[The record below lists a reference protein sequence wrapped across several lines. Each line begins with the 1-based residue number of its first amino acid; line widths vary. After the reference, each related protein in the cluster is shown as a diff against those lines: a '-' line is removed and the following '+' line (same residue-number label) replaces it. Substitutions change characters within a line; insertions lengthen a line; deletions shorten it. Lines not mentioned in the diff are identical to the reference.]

1 MIAAP
6 AGAAQP
12 RPSVEIAA
20 ESADGAAKGLTVPA
34 TGDKAGE
41 LTLPLLVREPGQL
54 VVTWVDAANDAV
66 LTLGK
71 DSQPLS
77 RRITGDPRK
86 AGSVLI
92 LKLSASAVGE
102 SAPALDGLLS
112 IRTGS
117 GMPLVRRVKTGSAEA
132 TGDAAPKPTQDKV
145 TVASVRPFPF
155 FSDYPTERVEVGM
168 TVPGGGKSDESSG
181 PPTPLGKGYL
191 ALGDRGS
198 RATVK
203 VSAPYGDGPAKRS
216 KVTVSDVS
224 GRGEGAA
231 KIPLG
236 EGEDAASLEVEVM
249 AYDGPLG
256 ALLVIVLGALVG
268 GYLPVFLDLRNQG
281 RKLSNELRDAV
292 EKYDEARDKPSPLL
306 LGLVEI
312 DEMVGTLDEWPEQFR
327 FRNWASWPR
336 RHDLAKKSNGE
347 AIALDYR
354 LSRALRTKRLRDDAK
369 AAANLIDT
377 VEGWVAV
384 RLSLVELAAP
394 TAESQELIP
403 ADASPAQARPLDDSR
418 DLLAR
423 EIEVDADIGA
433 AEAIAAAARRQTAA
447 MKLIVSIHEREPA
460 GDVAVRYA
468 TAAAYAEAEAAAA
481 ALGRRRRQV
490 GRGAAPH
497 PGPDPAAV

>member
-1 MIAAP
+1 M
-6 AGAAQP
+6 
-12 RPSVEIAA
+12 
-20 ESADGAAKGLTVPA
+20 
-34 TGDKAGE
+34 
-41 LTLPLLVREPGQL
+41 
-54 VVTWVDAANDAV
+54 
-66 LTLGK
+66 
-71 DSQPLS
+71 
-77 RRITGDPRK
+77 
-86 AGSVLI
+86 
-92 LKLSASAVGE
+92 GE

-145 TVASVRPFPF
+145 TAASVRPFPF

-168 TVPGGGKSDESSG
+168 TAPGGGKSDESSG
-181 PPTPLGKGYL
+181 PPMPLGKSYL

-198 RATVK
+198 RAAVK

-236 EGEDAASLEVEVM
+236 EGEDAASLEVEVK

-281 RKLSNELRDAV
+281 RKLR
-292 EKYDEARDKPSPLL
+292 
-306 LGLVEI
+306 
-312 DEMVGTLDEWPEQFR
+312 
-327 FRNWASWPR
+327 
-336 RHDLAKKSNGE
+336 
-347 AIALDYR
+347 IALDYR

-433 AEAIAAAARRQTAA
+433 AEAIAAAARRQTEA
-447 MKLIVSIHEREPA
+447 MKLIVSIHERNPRA
-460 GDVAVRYA
+460 M
-468 TAAAYAEAEAAAA
+468 
-481 ALGRRRRQV
+481 
-490 GRGAAPH
+490 
-497 PGPDPAAV
+497 